1 MKNILLPLI
10 LIVLPYLLQAQC
22 GNVLDELTLNQATP
36 GLTALSPGAK
46 FGHSP
51 VAIGDLD
58 GDGLSEIAIGA
69 PEDDSTGVG
78 KGIVYILFLDVL
90 GNVNQSVK
98 IGEGIGGLQAS
109 ISGDAWFGYA
119 IDSLGDFDGDNVPDL
134 LVGAPRQNELVT
146 RDGAVFILLLKAD
159 GTVKNHYKISQ
170 TTGNLNQFLQLD
182 DRFGQ
187 GVARLGDLD
196 GDSIPEIAVGI
207 AGLSANSPGAVFTL
221 FLNADGTV
229 KPNGAKKIIP
239 GLFGFSGPLG
249 AGDQFGSSL
258 SNMGDLDGDGIVDL
272 AVGCPRNDASGTDM
286 GSVWIL
292 FLNADGSVKASQNI
306 SKGLGGFTGNASNNG
321 WLGTGVSR
329 MEDLDGDGVDEL
341 LVGEPLGNEG
351 GSNHGRIWIMYM
363 NIDGTVKAQDSIGDL
378 SGNFSGSL
386 FINDFFGW
394 GVGGLGDWDGDGLQ
408 EIIVGTPG
416 SDDGMNNT
424 GKAWILTLEG
434 CMTTPTFT
442 CQDWEPGADFQWVQ
456 VADTSGEVQF
466 QNVSTGDSSASWTWT
481 FGDGDTLFGSVDSIV
496 THVYDSSGTYDV
508 CLISQVDSMGLMC
521 QDTFCL
527 TISVSI
533 LDPLTCADLD
543 IQSNFLWDGF
553 LWEDPVMFI
562 DQSTGGDR
570 TQSLWL
576 FGNGTDSLLATPGD
590 SVSYTYPAPGV
601 YTACL
606 VVIAD
611 TMGLVC
617 RDTFCQSV
625 EVIINSN
632 DPVASWRIQGISPHP
647 DGTGLLLHAEGI
659 LPALLDISMVD
670 LQGRGVP
677 ISWDRGN
684 QIATPELSRGLYILS
699 FSWNRHQQIVKYWQE

>member
-1 MKNILLPLI
+1 
-10 LIVLPYLLQAQC
+10 
-22 GNVLDELTLNQATP
+22 
-36 GLTALSPGAK
+36 
-46 FGHSP
+46 HSP

-78 KGIVYILFLDVL
+78 KGIVNILFLDVL

-378 SGNFSGSL
+378 SGNF
-386 FINDFFGW
+386 
-394 GVGGLGDWDGDGLQ
+394 
-408 EIIVGTPG
+408 
-416 SDDGMNNT
+416 
-424 GKAWILTLEG
+424 
-434 CMTTPTFT
+434 
-442 CQDWEPGADFQWVQ
+442 
-456 VADTSGEVQF
+456 
-466 QNVSTGDSSASWTWT
+466 
-481 FGDGDTLFGSVDSIV
+481 
-496 THVYDSSGTYDV
+496 
-508 CLISQVDSMGLMC
+508 
-521 QDTFCL
+521 
-527 TISVSI
+527 
-533 LDPLTCADLD
+533 
-543 IQSNFLWDGF
+543 
-553 LWEDPVMFI
+553 
-562 DQSTGGDR
+562 
-570 TQSLWL
+570 
-576 FGNGTDSLLATPGD
+576 
-590 SVSYTYPAPGV
+590 
-601 YTACL
+601 
-606 VVIAD
+606 
-611 TMGLVC
+611 
-617 RDTFCQSV
+617 
-625 EVIINSN
+625 
-632 DPVASWRIQGISPHP
+632 
-647 DGTGLLLHAEGI
+647 
-659 LPALLDISMVD
+659 
-670 LQGRGVP
+670 
-677 ISWDRGN
+677 
-684 QIATPELSRGLYILS
+684 
-699 FSWNRHQQIVKYWQE
+699 